1 MRHRDDTRAR
11 GKRWTGV
18 AVKRCSKPGGMIR
31 TLTLKAAAAFL
42 HIHPETLRQKLKSGE
57 IPGAKPGRRWVIM
70 ESDLEQYLR
79 SLHNSQRRVVQTS
92 RSKEKAP
99 CLYTNVTAI
108 GTSASTQEVA
118 NELDMLL
125 APKIAV

>member
-1 MRHRDDTRAR
+1 MS
-11 GKRWTGV
+11 V
-18 AVKRCSKPGGMIR
+18 SMIR
-31 TLTLKAAAAFL
+31 TLTLREAAKL
-42 HIHPETLRQKLKSGE
+42 LKCHPETIRQKLKSGE
-57 IPGAKPGRRWVIM
+57 IPAAKVGRRWVIM
-70 ESDLEQYLR
+70 ESDIENYLR
-79 SLHNSQRRVVQTS
+79 GLHNSQRRVVQTS

-99 CLYTNVTAI
+99 CLYTNVMAI